1 MTKSLHRYCRIQGH
15 EHPKRWVFRW
25 LQKTGRDGAYL
36 TWHIRA
42 TCNSEDTLMNCVEK
56 INDLLFC

>member
-36 TWHIRA
+36 
-42 TCNSEDTLMNCVEK
+42 
-56 INDLLFC
+56 